1 MKVEIDLDAVLA
13 QAVQHMETPDDLR
26 WSVGAALQDLY
37 WDAWVRDLQA
47 KMFAAYNE
55 RDPGPVITC
64 DN

>member
-13 QAVQHMETPDDLR
+13 QAMQHMEAPDDLR

-47 KMFAAYNE
+47 KMTDTFLEKRNE
-55 RDPGPVITC
+55 
-64 DN
+64 NK